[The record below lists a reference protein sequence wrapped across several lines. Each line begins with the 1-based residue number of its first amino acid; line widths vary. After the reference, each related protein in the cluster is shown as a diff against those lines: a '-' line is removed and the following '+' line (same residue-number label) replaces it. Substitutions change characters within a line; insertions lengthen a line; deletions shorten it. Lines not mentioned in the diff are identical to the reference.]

1 MTKEILKI
9 VDIQFEKEN
18 LAVTLKNGIIAY
30 LDFTSRV
37 VSLALSPISQT
48 LRLHY
53 QLQTQED
60 MNKDMIC
67 DL

>member
-9 VDIQFEKEN
+9 VDIQFTKEN

-30 LDFTSRV
+30 LDFTLRV